1 MNHKINLLLPFICF
15 FLISCSTTP
24 SPELKIAERLIE
36 SKPDSALKI
45 VQNIKPQSIKSDYN
59 RALYGLTKVKSL
71 YNNNILLTSDS
82 TLDFS
87 IDYYQRTNNQKDLA
101 ESYFYKAKV
110 FKNMEKYDKATIL
123 YLKAIDYFKANR
135 ENLYLGIIYRDLG
148 YICLVQKAKKESREK
163 LQLSIKYFKL
173 AGRINDVH
181 SEIINVGRTYNNGKL
196 DLKTAI
202 RHFKYVL
209 KHTKDSV
216 VYGKA
221 LLELGTIYHN
231 NGLQDSALYYLWK
244 SIKYPTI
251 GTYNSARYY
260 TLADINFDIARYDSA
275 SYYAKRSLNY
285 PHNFYIQRECYRIL
299 TNVEYLRKDITQMNK
314 YMEQYKSS
322 SDSVRKIEAQPKFK
336 VLESLHYADL
346 KAKKA
351 KREMTLFIVVL
362 LISMLLSG
370 LLVHA
375 LYKHNKQKKR
385 QLNIVKDELNQKQQH
400 VSKSLSKKIEENRA
414 AHIVKQ
420 KKSKPELVKLIYK
433 NTLHLDNWQEFKFEM
448 NHTFNQIIDKLEE
461 EYPEITQRELIW
473 CCLQLLEIPNADRI
487 DILDTTSGG
496 LYKLKQR
503 LAKKIK
509 LKSTKELDEF
519 LKNMISL

>member
-1 MNHKINLLLPFICF
+1 MKHKINLLLPFICF
-15 FLISCSTTP
+15 FLISCSSTP

-36 SKPDSALKI
+36 SNPDSALKI
-45 VQNIKPQSIKSDYN
+45 LQNIEPQSIKSDYN
-59 RALYGLTKVKSL
+59 RALYGLLKIEAID
-71 YNNNILLTSDS
+71 NNHILLTPDS
-82 TLDFS
+82 ALDFS
-87 IDYYQRTNNQKDLA
+87 MAYYKKKNDQQHLA
-101 ESYFYKAKV
+101 VSYFYKARIYRYMQKD
-110 FKNMEKYDKATIL
+110 DKAIVL
-123 YLKAIDYFKANR
+123 YLSALDYFL
-135 ENLYLGIIYRDLG
+135 ENNNYKFLSMIYSNIGD
-148 YICLVQKAKKESREK
+148 ICLGQADYYRGVLNYKLALECAKHTGENINYKIVFLGNAYRRMKNYKTAMKYYQKAKI
-163 LQLSIKYFKL
+163 LPNDSILYGIKMQEMGLNFYF
-173 AGRINDVH
+173 
-181 SEIINVGRTYNNGKL
+181 SENL
-196 DLKTAI
+196 
-202 RHFKYVL
+202 
-209 KHTKDSV
+209 
-216 VYGKA
+216 
-221 LLELGTIYHN
+221 
-231 NGLQDSALYYLWK
+231 DSAQYYIRK
-244 SIKYPTI
+244 SIKYPSRKNAYATK
-251 GTYNSARYY
+251 YY
-260 TLADINFDIARYDSA
+260 ALSDLLFDLAKYDSA
-275 SYYAKRSLNY
+275 SYYAKVALSY
-285 PHNFYIQRECYRIL
+285 PHNFYTQRECYRIL

-351 KREMTLFIVVL
+351 KREMTLFVVVL
-362 LISMLLSG
+362 LISVLLSG

-375 LYKHNKQKKR
+375 LYKRNKQKKR

-400 VSKSLSKKIEENRA
+400 VSKSLFKKIEENRA

-433 NTLHLDNWQEFKFEM
+433 NTLHLDNWQEFKIEM